1 MRFYHHEQ
9 QERITF
15 ENLKVV
21 KNRYQGIFIYA
32 SRLATISQS
41 FLAGNGYGI
50 EMRWCDEMEI
60 TDTVIGGISD
70 DLKSL
75 IDEAYYNH
83 PCLSNNFQIPM
94 GYRMQTTIH
103 RFGQKYADG
112 TESTNRGANLS
123 NVTFIDFDHND
134 VCKDSVPIEFNT
146 ADKRDGH
153 WNYVSSFD
161 KVQFESDNIMN
172 TQKAIEG
179 GVPDIVIIDIDGSS
193 DPAKE
198 ATGASS
204 FVTDKPQ
211 LTAFASRCTS
221 YPRGMAYCEGSC
233 LRTVTLYFDQT
244 DTKDYSVKFT
254 RQDGKVAFGVGFY
267 RYDNDAHLSQYENNE
282 RSISIPLPSGK
293 YKVEFFDGEELVWP
307 KLVFEKWGK

>member
-1 MRFYHHEQ
+1 MFSVRVLAPLPPFISISLSPPLLFFPPLVIHIFLKASNQAHGDRF
-9 QERITF
+9 TT
-15 ENLKVV
+15 LV
-21 KNRYQGIFIYA
+21 YQTIF
-32 SRLATISQS
+32 
-41 FLAGNGYGI
+41 
-50 EMRWCDEMEI
+50 
-60 TDTVIGGISD
+60 
-70 DLKSL
+70 
-75 IDEAYYNH
+75 
-83 PCLSNNFQIPM
+83 
-94 GYRMQTTIH
+94 
-103 RFGQKYADG
+103 KYPWG
-112 TESTNRGANLS
+112 T
-123 NVTFIDFDHND
+123 D